1 MSLFFDSPFSV
12 ETAFIVRDDPEQT
25 DDTVLVGQDLWDA
38 LSSQDASPTYRIS
51 VSISSLVKR
60 TLGSQ
65 NTLSAV
71 SCWVVLD
78 DNIAA
83 GQIAVPQVWISI
95 YPRVF
100 RPSMWKPSGPPCLSV
115 SPVHLLPLT
124 EVFVTALSQEAYD
137 MTQAHQTQ
145 LEAWFSQGQRILRQG
160 TVYTCSANSLGRV
173 NGYINHEMKSLK
185 YRLDMLEPVFQ
196 GYADGERTTF
206 VICPLAD
213 ENLDSAASESEES
226 SEFERIEIGEDF
238 LASSAGL
245 SFDFPS
251 DTEIEFE
258 DNLDNMHCNGQQQFS
273 PALTFHVQPLL
284 EPIQER
290 LDDYTLYMRTSDL
303 GRVGVLNGEWAVV
316 HLTGSSKY
324 RLVRVVADDRIISS
338 TGCALGSS
346 VLLHNIFGESGP
358 SLSSTI
364 QLYPSPFGSGRP
376 TIPIARSVTVARVAS
391 PISVDRTYQTLF
403 VTALQRHFDG
413 APTLVKAGDMIAVAL
428 NTDDQHNYAEHDRY
442 SLPDYTPGR
451 ANEAVFFVLTNIDHD
466 VISNEAVSLSPDAYA
481 GATLGEL
488 GCWFDSSV
496 TRMVQTGVEHCRV
509 PDVSAYLG
517 LDVQPRALSYPTTS
531 DPDSSFGKLFSIAS
545 VVLGKH
551 SVSYNL
557 PLSFLLS
564 GARGT
569 GKYSSA
575 RSVARLL
582 GMHVLEINC
591 YDAVGDN
598 DTQTEGLLRARFEKA
613 MDCSP
618 CLLILRQ
625 LDGLVGKSQ
634 GPDSKTGSSMI
645 NVLRDCL
652 DLVHQ
657 SWKIMGYPVMICG
670 ITNES
675 SKLPPAFVTLFK
687 HEITFEA
694 PNEVERYEI
703 LQSQLAGKVVAPD
716 VSVSILATQTAALV
730 AGDLVDLV
738 VRAEAASIERVSSAG
753 NYEHVSDIIQA
764 GVALSN
770 LDFEGA
776 LGKARASYSEGI
788 GAPKIPN
795 VSWDDVGGLAHVKSD
810 ILDTIQLP
818 LDYPD
823 LFSDGFKKRSG
834 ILLYGPPGTGKTL
847 VAKAVATS
855 FALNFFSVK
864 GPELLNMYI
873 GESEA
878 NVRRIFQRARDAKPC
893 VIFFDELDSIAP
905 KRGNH
910 GDSGGVMDR
919 IVSQLLSELDGMSGS
934 GGADVF
940 VIGATNRPDLLDAAL
955 LRPGRFDRMLYL
967 GVSKTHEEQ
976 LHILEALTRKFRLHP
991 DFDLSALTERCSFNL
1006 TGADFYALC
1015 SDALLNAMTRKAE
1028 ELEETIAQLNG
1039 QPGENQHPYPLTP
1052 QYYLAEVASQEEISV
1067 VVTEDDFTLALN
1079 HLVPSVSEAEMRHY
1093 ASIQQQFSLDR
1104 SARPQSTNS
1113 EE

>member
-12 ETAFIVRDDPEQT
+12 HAAFIVREDAEQS
-25 DDTVLVGQDLWDA
+25 DDTVLVGHDLWDA
-38 LSSQDASPTYRIS
+38 LSNQDASSTYRIG

-60 TLGSQ
+60 TSGSQ
-65 NTLSAV
+65 ISLSAV
-71 SCWVVLD
+71 SCWAVLD
-78 DNIAA
+78 DNITA
-83 GQIAVPQVWISI
+83 GQIAIPQAWISI

-100 RPSMWKPSGPPCLSV
+100 YPSMRKPSSPPCLSV

-137 MTQAHQTQ
+137 MAQAHQTQ
-145 LEAWFSQGQRILRQG
+145 LETWFSQGHKILRQG
-160 TVYTCSANSLGRV
+160 TVYTCNANSLGRV

-185 YRLDMLEPVFQ
+185 YRLDTLEPVLQ
-196 GYADGERTTF
+196 GFSDKGHTAF

-213 ENLDSAASESEES
+213 ENLDPTASESEES
-226 SEFERIEIGEDF
+226 TDLERIEIGEDF

-258 DNLDNMHCNGQQQFS
+258 DHLDNMHCSGQHHSS
-273 PALTFHVQPLL
+273 PQSTFHVKPLL

-290 LDDYTLYMRTSDL
+290 LDDYTLYIRTSDL

-316 HLTGSSKY
+316 HLAGSSKY
-324 RLVRVVADDRIISS
+324 RLVRVVADDSIISS

-346 VLLHNIFGESGP
+346 VLLHNICGESSP

-364 QLYPSPFGSGRP
+364 QLHPSPFGSGRP
-376 TIPIARSVTVARVAS
+376 TIPVARSITVARVAS

-403 VTALQRHFDG
+403 VTALQRHFEG
-413 APTLVKAGDMIAVAL
+413 APTLVKAGDIIAVAL
-428 NTDDQHNYAEHDRY
+428 NTDDQYDNAECDRY
-442 SLPDYTPGR
+442 PLSDSAPGR

-509 PDVSAYLG
+509 PDASAYLG
-517 LDVQPRALSYPTTS
+517 LDVQPKALSYPTIS

-569 GKYSSA
+569 GKYTSA

-613 MDCSP
+613 TDCSP

-625 LDGLVGKSQ
+625 LDGLTSNSQ
-634 GPDSKTGSSMI
+634 GPDSKTGSPMI

-657 SWKIMGYPVMICG
+657 SWKITGYPVMICG

-675 SKLPPAFVTLFK
+675 SKLPPAFVALFK

-716 VSVSILATQTAALV
+716 VSVSALATQTAALV

-738 VRAEAASIERVSSAG
+738 VRAEAASIERAG
-753 NYEHVSDIIQA
+753 SNGDYEHVSDIIQA

-770 LDFEGA
+770 SDFEGA

-934 GGADVF
+934 GGSDVF

-991 DFDLSALTERCSFNL
+991 DFDLSVLAERCPFNL

-1028 ELEETIAQLNG
+1028 ELEQTITRLNS
-1039 QPGENQHPYPLTP
+1039 QPGVHQHPYPLTP
-1052 QYYLAEVASQEEISV
+1052 QYYLAEVASQEEINV
-1067 VVTEDDFTLALN
+1067 IVTEGDFTLALN
-1079 HLVPSVSEAEMRHY
+1079 HLVPSVSDAEMRHY
-1093 ASIQQQFSLDR
+1093 ANIQQQFSLDR

-1113 EE
+1113 E

>member
-1 MSLFFDSPFSV
+1 M
-12 ETAFIVRDDPEQT
+12 AQT
-25 DDTVLVGQDLWDA
+25 
-38 LSSQDASPTYRIS
+38 
-51 VSISSLVKR
+51 
-60 TLGSQ
+60 
-65 NTLSAV
+65 
-71 SCWVVLD
+71 
-78 DNIAA
+78 
-83 GQIAVPQVWISI
+83 
-95 YPRVF
+95 
-100 RPSMWKPSGPPCLSV
+100 
-115 SPVHLLPLT
+115 H
-124 EVFVTALSQEAYD
+124 
-137 MTQAHQTQ
+137 QAQ
-145 LEAWFSQGQRILRQG
+145 LEAWFSQGQRALRQG
-160 TVYTCSANSLGRV
+160 TVYTCSTNSLGRV
-173 NGYINHEMKSLK
+173 NGYIDHETKPLK
-185 YRLDMLEPVFQ
+185 YRLDMLEPVLQ
-196 GYADGERTTF
+196 GYANKGHTSF
-206 VICPLAD
+206 VICPLMD
-213 ENLDSAASESEES
+213 GNLDSSASESEES
-226 SEFERIEIGEDF
+226 SESERIEIGEDF
-238 LASSAGL
+238 LANSAGL

-251 DTEIEFE
+251 DSEIEFD
-258 DNLDNMHCNGQQQFS
+258 DNLNNAQCNGQHQSS
-273 PALTFHVQPLL
+273 PASAFRVQPLL
-284 EPIQER
+284 ESIGER
-290 LDDYTLYMRTSDL
+290 LDDYTLYIRTSDL

-316 HLTGSSKY
+316 HLTGSPKH
-324 RLVRVVADDRIISS
+324 RLVRVIADDSIISS
-338 TGCALGSS
+338 TLP
-346 VLLHNIFGESGP
+346 VLLHNICGESTP
-358 SLSSTI
+358 SLTSTI
-364 QLYPSPFGSGRP
+364 QLRPSPFGTSKP
-376 TIPIARSVTVARVAS
+376 VIPIARSITIARVAS
-391 PISVDRTYQTLF
+391 PVSVDRTYQN
-403 VTALQRHFDG
+403 VSVAALQRHFEG
-413 APTLVKAGDMIAVAL
+413 TPTLVKAGDIVSVAL
-428 NTDDQHNYAEHDRY
+428 NTNDQAELEKY
-442 SLPDYTPGR
+442 SSSDSMPGH

-466 VISNEAVSLSPDAYA
+466 VISNEAVPLSPDAYA

-488 GCWFDSSV
+488 GCWFESSV

-509 PDVSAYLG
+509 PDVYTYLG
-517 LDVQPRALSYPTTS
+517 LDIQPRSLSYPLIS

-545 VVLGKH
+545 VVLGRH

-557 PLSFLLS
+557 PLSFLLG

-569 GKYSSA
+569 GKYTSA
-575 RSVARLL
+575 RGVARLL

-591 YDAVGDN
+591 YDVVGDN

-613 MDCSP
+613 TDCSP

-625 LDGLVGKSQ
+625 LDGLVSNSQ
-634 GPDSKTGSSMI
+634 GPDSKTGSPMI

-657 SWKIMGYPVMICG
+657 SWKITGYPVMTCG
-670 ITNES
+670 ITNEP
-675 SKLPPAFVTLFK
+675 SKLPPAFVALFK
-687 HEITFEA
+687 HEIIFEA
-694 PNEVERYEI
+694 PNETERYEI
-703 LQSQLAGKVVAPD
+703 LQSQLVSKVVAPD
-716 VSVSILATQTAALV
+716 VSVSALATQTAALV

-738 VRAEAASIERVSSAG
+738 LRAEAASIERAG
-753 NYEHVSDIIQA
+753 STGDYDHVSDIFQA
-764 GVALSN
+764 GVALSDS
-770 LDFEGA
+770 DFEEA

-818 LDYPD
+818 LDYPE

-855 FALNFFSVK
+855 FALNFFSIK

-919 IVSQLLSELDGMSGS
+919 IVSQLLSELDGMAGS

-991 DFDLSALTERCSFNL
+991 DFHLNALAERCPFNL

-1028 ELEETIAQLNG
+1028 ELEETIVRLNS
-1039 QPGENQHPYPLTP
+1039 QPGDNRYPYPLTP
-1052 QYYLAEVASQEEISV
+1052 QYYLAEVASPEDINV
-1067 VVTEDDFTLALN
+1067 VVTEDDFMLALN
-1079 HLVPSVSEAEMRHY
+1079 HLVPSVSEAEMKHY
-1093 ASIQQQFSLDR
+1093 ATIQQQFSLDR
-1104 SARPQSTNS
+1104 SAPLQATNS
-1113 EE
+1113 E

>member
-1 MSLFFDSPFSV
+1 MSLFFDLASSV
-12 ETAFIVRDDPEQT
+12 EAAFVSSDDPEHE
-25 DDTVLVGQDLWDA
+25 DDTVRVGHDLWDA
-38 LSSQDASPTYRIS
+38 LSSHDASSAYRIS

-60 TLGSQ
+60 TSGSHSA
-65 NTLSAV
+65 LSAV
-71 SCWVVLD
+71 SFWAILD

-83 GQIAVPQVWISI
+83 GQIAIPQVWIST

-100 RPSMWKPSGPPCLSV
+100 HLSARKPSSPPCLSV

-137 MTQAHQTQ
+137 MAQAHQAQ
-145 LEAWFSQGQRILRQG
+145 LEAWFSQEQRVLRQG
-160 TVYTCSANSLGRV
+160 TVYTCSTNSLGRV
-173 NGYINHEMKSLK
+173 NGYIDHETKPLK
-185 YRLDMLEPVFQ
+185 YRLDMLEPVLQ
-196 GYADGERTTF
+196 GYADKEHTSF
-206 VICPLAD
+206 VICPLTD
-213 ENLDSAASESEES
+213 GNLDSSASESEES
-226 SEFERIEIGEDF
+226 SESERIEIGEDF

-251 DTEIEFE
+251 DSEIEFD
-258 DNLDNMHCNGQQQFS
+258 DNLHNAQCKGQHQSS
-273 PALTFHVQPLL
+273 PSSAFHVQPLL
-284 EPIQER
+284 EPILER
-290 LDDYTLYMRTSDL
+290 LDDYTLYIRTSDL

-316 HLTGSSKY
+316 HLTGSSKH
-324 RLVRVVADDRIISS
+324 RLVRVVADDSIIFS
-338 TGCALGSS
+338 TGCALGSP
-346 VLLHNIFGESGP
+346 VLLHNICGESTP
-358 SLSSTI
+358 SLTSTI
-364 QLYPSPFGSGRP
+364 QLRPSPFGSGKP
-376 TIPIARSVTVARVAS
+376 VIPNARSITIARVAS
-391 PISVDRTYQTLF
+391 PMSVDRTYQNLF
-403 VTALQRHFDG
+403 VAALQRHFEG
-413 APTLVKAGDMIAVAL
+413 APTLVKAGDIVSVAL
-428 NTDDQHNYAEHDRY
+428 NTDDHAEHETY
-442 SLPDYTPGR
+442 SSSDSTPR
-451 ANEAVFFVLTNIDHD
+451 HANEAVFFVLTNIDHD
-466 VISNEAVSLSPDAYA
+466 VISNEAVPLSPDTYA

-488 GCWFDSSV
+488 GCWFESSV

-509 PDVSAYLG
+509 PDVSTYLG
-517 LDVQPRALSYPTTS
+517 LDIQPRSLSCPTIS
-531 DPDSSFGKLFSIAS
+531 DSDSSFGKLFSIAS
-545 VVLGKH
+545 VVLGRH

-557 PLSFLLS
+557 PLSFLLG

-569 GKYSSA
+569 GKYTSA
-575 RSVARLL
+575 CGVARLL
-582 GMHVLEINC
+582 GMHVLDINC
-591 YDAVGDN
+591 YDVVGDN

-613 MDCSP
+613 TDCSP

-625 LDGLVGKSQ
+625 LDGLVNNPQ
-634 GPDSKTGSSMI
+634 GPDSKTGSPMI

-657 SWKIMGYPVMICG
+657 SWKITGYPVMTCG
-670 ITNES
+670 ITNEL
-675 SKLPPAFVTLFK
+675 SKLPPAFVALFK
-687 HEITFEA
+687 HEIIFEA
-694 PNEVERYEI
+694 PNEAERYEI
-703 LQSQLAGKVVAPD
+703 LQSQLVNKVVAPD
-716 VSVSILATQTAALV
+716 VSVSALATQTAALV

-738 VRAEAASIERVSSAG
+738 LRAEAASIERAG
-753 NYEHVSDIIQA
+753 STGDCDHVSDIFQA
-764 GVALSN
+764 GIALSN
-770 LDFEGA
+770 SDFEGA

-818 LDYPD
+818 LDYPE

-855 FALNFFSVK
+855 FALNFFSIK

-919 IVSQLLSELDGMSGS
+919 IVSQLLSELDGMAGS

-991 DFDLSALTERCSFNL
+991 DFHLNALAERCPFNL

-1028 ELEETIAQLNG
+1028 ELEETIVRLNS
-1039 QPGENQHPYPLTP
+1039 QPGDNRYPYPLTP
-1052 QYYLAEVASQEEISV
+1052 QYYLAEVASQEEINV
-1067 VVTEDDFTLALN
+1067 VVTEDDFMLALN

-1093 ASIQQQFSLDR
+1093 ATIQQQFSLDR
-1104 SARPQSTNS
+1104 SARPQATHS
-1113 EE
+1113 E

>member
-1 MSLFFDSPFSV
+1 M
-12 ETAFIVRDDPEQT
+12 
-25 DDTVLVGQDLWDA
+25 A
-38 LSSQDASPTYRIS
+38 L
-51 VSISSLVKR
+51 
-60 TLGSQ
+60 
-65 NTLSAV
+65 
-71 SCWVVLD
+71 
-78 DNIAA
+78 
-83 GQIAVPQVWISI
+83 
-95 YPRVF
+95 
-100 RPSMWKPSGPPCLSV
+100 
-115 SPVHLLPLT
+115 
-124 EVFVTALSQEAYD
+124 
-137 MTQAHQTQ
+137 AHQTQ
-145 LEAWFSQGQRILRQG
+145 LEAWFSQGQRILRQS
-160 TVYTCSANSLGRV
+160 TAYTCSANSLGHV
-173 NGYINHEMKSLK
+173 NGYINHETKPLK
-185 YRLDMLEPVFQ
+185 YRLDMLEPVLQ
-196 GYADGERTTF
+196 GYADREHTTF
-206 VICPLAD
+206 VICPSTD
-213 ENLDSAASESEES
+213 ESLDSASSESGES
-226 SEFERIEIGEDF
+226 SEFEKIEIGEDF
-238 LASSAGL
+238 LASSAGPA
-245 SFDFPS
+245 FDFPS
-251 DTEIEFE
+251 DTEFEFE
-258 DNLDNMHCNGQQQFS
+258 DHLDNMHCSGQHHSS
-273 PALTFHVQPLL
+273 PVSTFQVQPLL
-284 EPIQER
+284 DPILGS
-290 LDDYTLYMRTSDL
+290 LDDYTIYLRMSDL

-324 RLVRVVADDRIISS
+324 RLVRVVAEDSIISS

-346 VLLHNIFGESGP
+346 VLLHNICGDSSP

-364 QLYPSPFGSGRP
+364 QLCPSPFGSGKP
-376 TIPIARSVTVARVAS
+376 TVPTARSITVARVAS
-391 PISVDRTYQTLF
+391 PISVDRTYQSLF
-403 VTALQRHFDG
+403 VTALQRHFEG
-413 APTLVKAGDMIAVAL
+413 APTLVKAGDVIAVAL
-428 NTDDQHNYAEHDRY
+428 NTDDQHSHAEHDRY
-442 SLPDYTPGR
+442 PVSDSTPSR

-466 VISNEAVSLSPDAYA
+466 VISNEADSLSPDAYI

-488 GCWFDSSV
+488 GCWFDASV
-496 TRMVQTGVEHCRV
+496 THMVQTGVEHCRV

-517 LDVQPRALSYPTTS
+517 LGMSRIHVHPRALSCPATS
-531 DPDSSFGKLFSIAS
+531 DPNSSFEKLFSVAS

-575 RSVARLL
+575 HSVARLL

-625 LDGLVGKSQ
+625 LDGLGSNSQ
-634 GPDSKTGSSMI
+634 GPDSKTGSPMI

-652 DLVHQ
+652 DHVHQ
-657 SWKIMGYPVMICG
+657 SWKITGYPVMICG
-670 ITNES
+670 ITNEP
-675 SKLPPAFVTLFK
+675 SKLPPAFVALFK

-694 PNEVERYEI
+694 PNEVERYDI
-703 LQSQLAGKVVAPD
+703 LQSQLASKVVAPD
-716 VSVSILATQTAALV
+716 VSVSALATQTAALV

-738 VRAEAASIERVSSAG
+738 VRAEAASIERASSTVD
-753 NYEHVSDIIQA
+753 YEDVSDIIQA
-764 GVALSN
+764 GVTLSN
-770 LDFEGA
+770 SDFEGA

-795 VSWDDVGGLAHVKSD
+795 VSWDDVGGLAHAKSD

-818 LDYPD
+818 LDYPE
-823 LFSDGFKKRSG
+823 LFSDGLKKRSG

-934 GGADVF
+934 GGTDVF

-991 DFDLSALTERCSFNL
+991 DFDLSALAERCPFNL
-1006 TGADFYALC
+1006 TGADFYAVC

-1028 ELEETIAQLNG
+1028 ELEETIGLFLVSANFAHANDTLSSARLNS
-1039 QPGENQHPYPLTP
+1039 QPGGDQYPYPLTP
-1052 QYYLAEVASQEEISV
+1052 QYYLAEVASQEEVNVI
-1067 VVTEDDFTLALN
+1067 VTEDDFTLALN

-1093 ASIQQQFSLDR
+1093 AIIQQQFSLNR
-1104 SARPQSTNS
+1104 SARRSTDPEWKQSG
-1113 EE
+1113 